1 MLIQIEWGGQDVL
14 PVTILPFGNFIS
26 VYEPTIKSWFD
37 VATTQMFI
45 FILFISITL
54 FIHKYNVVAGVSFQ
68 SDFSM
73 RVSLRIHL
81 NTWQEGNESWKWT
94 LEKKCTSL

>member
-37 VATTQMFI
+37 VAATQMFI
-45 FILFISITL
+45 FILFISAGVS
-54 FIHKYNVVAGVSFQ
+54 FQSDFAGVSFQ

-73 RVSLRIHL
+73 RVSLSIHL
-81 NTWQEGNESWKWT
+81 NTWKEGNKSWKWT

>member
-1 MLIQIEWGGQDVL
+1 MEWGGQDVL

-26 VYEPTIKSWFD
+26 VYEPIIKSWFD

-45 FILFISITL
+45 FILFIS
-54 FIHKYNVVAGVSFQ
+54 AAVSFQ

-73 RVSLRIHL
+73 RVSLSIHL
-81 NTWQEGNESWKWT
+81 NTWKEGNESWKWT